1 MYVLPTSIPCFI
13 SRWQR
18 CGKLV
23 KGISL
28 LATKQAMSNNLSI
41 FWATSWETVQS
52 TRGSGTKRRFSAT
65 LMAATARLWP
75 FYLWLRIDSILKF
88 VEPVTNTDEESLSVV
103 LLQQGLH
110 CIFSPS
116 YSNQGKSFVQLRTK
130 FLFPLL
136 PLDCEASPSS
146 LPFLFELEEFVEWEF
161 EPEGTKKALI
171 SIEYHPSANDMAD
184 TFICHWR
191 AWWEDLDP
199 VSLAECGLA
208 VKLFTFIRVK
218 DYWLFAFFFLHVNI
232 VSQFSQH

>member
-1 MYVLPTSIPCFI
+1 MI
-13 SRWQR
+13 
-18 CGKLV
+18 KL
-23 KGISL
+23 I
-28 LATKQAMSNNLSI
+28 
-41 FWATSWETVQS
+41 
-52 TRGSGTKRRFSAT
+52 
-65 LMAATARLWP
+65 TARARKNKCTARIDTPP
-75 FYLWLRIDSILKF
+75 FDFSWLRIDSILKF

-110 CIFSPS
+110 RIFSPS

-146 LPFLFELEEFVEWEF
+146 LPFLFELEEFAEWERKNLWY
-161 EPEGTKKALI
+161 PLKIIQARTI
-171 SIEYHPSANDMAD
+171 MAA
-184 TFICHWR
+184 TFICHWS

-199 VSLAECGLA
+199 VSLAECGLD

-218 DYWLFAFFFLHVNI
+218 DYRFFVFFSFCMLNI